1 MTSFLNGVTRRCFGC
16 LCRLA
21 RLRCYCGHSK
31 IISLN
36 VTSSI
41 STFLGKMLTLLASV
55 MKKCIRQKERH
66 RSTFSLLI
74 FQSPL
79 KLWDSNVH
87 GRVGYPYFFQSDH
100 KKKLN
105 SAICGIASGQGFSWL
120 IKNTFVK
127 GRQNLWV
134 SFPSLGFC

>member
-1 MTSFLNGVTRRCFGC
+1 MFFRDFVFEWGHQTMFWLSAM
-16 LCRLA
+16 CRFA

-79 KLWDSNVH
+79 RLWDSNVH
-87 GRVGYPYFFQSDH
+87 GRVGYLYFFQSDH
-100 KKKLN
+100 KKKR
-105 SAICGIASGQGFSWL
+105 CMRRCQQPRVFMASEKHFC
-120 IKNTFVK
+120 K
-127 GRQNLWV
+127 G
-134 SFPSLGFC
+134 